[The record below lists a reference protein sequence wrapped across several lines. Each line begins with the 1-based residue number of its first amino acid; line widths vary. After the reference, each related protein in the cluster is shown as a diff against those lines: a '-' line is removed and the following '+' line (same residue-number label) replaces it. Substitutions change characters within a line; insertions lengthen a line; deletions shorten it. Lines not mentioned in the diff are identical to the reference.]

1 MNKELFSY
9 IHDNLLPQEVDRL
22 QYCSN
27 TKSKIKN
34 LYQKPFYESSS
45 YTRYEEYW
53 WDDGFKKSSN
63 KYYKQG
69 RKYATRVLLSNIG
82 KDVNGLVYKLRNQNK
97 YKHKSFKQAIEN
109 YTEELIHR
117 PSIELTTY
125 TKHRYVCLDY
135 NNIVCNISDFKKER
149 KYNHIISDPSEDH
162 NYTCNSGLIIG
173 CRKGLYYFITYD
185 SNIFLS
191 PEFKKQLNKKELRYY
206 QLENFN

>member
-82 KDVNGLVYKLRNQNK
+82 NNVNGLVYKLKNQKK
-97 YKHKSFKQAIEN
+97 YKHKSFKQAIKN
-109 YTEELIHR
+109 YTEELINR
-117 PSIELTTY
+117 PNIEVNAY
-125 TKHRYVCLDY
+125 TKHDCVCLDY

>member
-1 MNKELFSY
+1 MNKQLYNYLNDDLSF
-9 IHDNLLPQEVDRL
+9 QENDRL
-22 QYCSN
+22 QYCCN

-34 LYQKPFYESSS
+34 TYQKPFRESSS

-53 WDDGFKKSSN
+53 WDDGFKRSSN

-82 KDVNGLVYKLRNQNK
+82 KNVNGLVYKLRNQNK

-162 NYTCNSGLIIG
+162 NYTYNSGLIIG

-185 SNIFLS
+185 SNIFLF